1 MHKIVSIKTG
11 KKTHWKILVY
21 LPGIEPGL
29 PAASSSVL
37 TTIYTNHA
45 ITILMYKLRYINIT

>member
-1 MHKIVSIKTG
+1 MHKIGSIKTG
-11 KKTHWKILVY
+11 KKNTILVY

-37 TTIYTNHA
+37 TTIYTNRA